1 VETTLLPID
10 DIERFKQQ
18 ALLWANQFPVCCLLD
33 NNNYSNN
40 KHQSTEWKL
49 AVDALDSISENA
61 GNAFEKLKAFQA
73 GKTND
78 IFGFFSYELK
88 NEIEQIHTRN
98 PDKLGFP
105 HLYFFQPRF
114 VLAIEQNRVRI
125 NRNYPE
131 AFNIVEQILNFKPLS
146 KVSTGA
152 SLKLRTSRED
162 YLNNVRIIK
171 QKIVDGDFYE
181 MNYCIEEFDDD
192 ASINPVY
199 VFHKLNSIA
208 KAPFSSFF
216 KLNDKFLLCASP
228 ERFLKK
234 EGTKLISQ
242 PIKGTV
248 KKGASDAENELLKK
262 QLQQNEKERAENVM
276 IVDLVRNDLARSSK
290 PGSVKVEELCGI
302 YEFETVHQMIS
313 TVTAEMRNDVHF
325 TDAIRNAFPMG
336 SMTGA
341 PKVEVMK
348 TIDEMEDFQRG
359 LYSGSVAY
367 VSPQGDFDLNVVIRS
382 IFYNS
387 TNKYL
392 SLRAGSAIT
401 FDSNDEAEWNEVML
415 KLQALKRSL
424 EVEVK
429 GRGTEDE
436 GRQ

>member
-1 VETTLLPID
+1 MPID

-33 NNNYSNN
+33 NNNYNNN
-40 KHQSTEWKL
+40 KYQSTEWKL

-61 GNAFEKLKAFQA
+61 GNAFEKLRAFQA

-78 IFGFFSYELK
+78 VFGFLSYELK
-88 NEIEQIHTRN
+88 NETEHLQSRN

-105 HLYFFQPRF
+105 HLYFFQPRYL
-114 VLAIEQNRVRI
+114 LAIEQSRVRI

-131 AFNIVEQILNFKPLS
+131 SFNIVEQILNFKPLS
-146 KVSTGA
+146 KVSAEA
-152 SLKLRTSRED
+152 SLQLRTSRAD
-162 YLNNVRIIK
+162 YLKNVRIIK

-181 MNYCIEEFDDD
+181 MNYCIEEFDED
-192 ASINPVY
+192 ATLNPVE
-199 VFHKLNSIA
+199 VFQKLNAIA

-216 KLNDKFLLCASP
+216 KLNDEYFLCASP

-248 KKGASDAENELLKK
+248 KKGTSDAENELLKK
-262 QLQQNEKERAENVM
+262 QLQQDEKERAENVM

-313 TVTAEMRNDVHF
+313 TVTAEMRSDVHF

-341 PKVEVMK
+341 PKVEVMT

-359 LYSGSVAY
+359 LYSGSVGY
-367 VSPQGDFDLNVVIRS
+367 ISPQGDFDLNVVIRS

-387 TNKYL
+387 TKKYL

-401 FDSNDEAEWNEVML
+401 FDSNDEAEWSEVML
-415 KLQALKRSL
+415 KLEALKRSL
-424 EVEVK
+424 EADSM

-436 GRQ
+436 GR

>member
-1 VETTLLPID
+1 MESTLLPID

-33 NNNYSNN
+33 NNSYTNN
-40 KHQSTEWKL
+40 KYQSMEWKL
-49 AVDALDSISENA
+49 AVDALDSVSENS
-61 GNAFEKLKAFQA
+61 GKAFEKLKSFQA
-73 GKTND
+73 NKTAD

-88 NEIEQIHTRN
+88 NEVEALHSRN
-98 PDKLGFP
+98 PDKLAFP
-105 HLYFFQPRF
+105 HLYFFQPRY
-114 VLAIEQNRVRI
+114 VLAIEQNKVRI

-131 AFNIVEQILNFKPLS
+131 AFNIVEQIVNYKPQH
-146 KVSTGA
+146 KESTEA
-152 SLKLRTSRED
+152 HLQLRTSRAD
-162 YLNNVRIIK
+162 YLNNISIIK
-171 QKIVDGDFYE
+171 QKIVEGDFYE
-181 MNYCIEEFDDD
+181 MNYCIEEFDDNVT
-192 ASINPVY
+192 INPVE
-199 VFHKLNSIA
+199 VFQKLNAIA

-216 KLNDKFLLCASP
+216 KLNDKYLLCASP

-234 EGTKLISQ
+234 EGAKLISQ

-248 KKGASDAENELLKK
+248 KKGASDAENELLKM

-276 IVDLVRNDLARSSK
+276 IVDLVRNDLARSCK
-290 PGSVKVEELCGI
+290 PASVQVEELCGI

-313 TVTAEMRNDVHF
+313 TVTAELRSEVHF

-348 TIDEMEDFQRG
+348 TIDAMEDFQRG
-359 LYSGSVAY
+359 LYSGSVGY
-367 VSPQGDFDLNVVIRS
+367 ISPQGDFDLNVVIRS

-387 TNKYL
+387 SSKYL

-401 FDSNDEAEWNEVML
+401 FDSNDEAEWSEVML
-415 KLQALKRSL
+415 KLEALKKSL
-424 EVEVK
+424 KVDVK
-429 GRGTEDE
+429 GRETENE